1 MLTKSPPHD
10 PKLHSMTCDSAG
22 ISWPSHMLRW
32 WNCRLQHLA
41 LDQKSLA
48 AEECQWPP
56 APVADR
62 PNNAQSD
69 DPKQLHGPE
78 PTSDGLQP
86 TSDGLQPTS
95 DGLQPTSDGLQPNG
109 DGLQPTGDGLQPA
122 SEPTSDGLLQPNIVA
137 MASNLLSWP
146 LTVTYWR
153 WPPTY

>member
-10 PKLHSMTCDSAG
+10 PKLHSMTRDSAG

-109 DGLQPTGDGLQPA
+109 DGLQPA